1 VLYQLSYWPLPS
13 YAGRDERR
21 EKREEKPESSIARF
35 SSLSPLPSPLTA
47 NLYFV
52 SLCPVC
58 FRQYRQY
65 LLNSRR
71 SDDFFRFFVVL

>member
-1 VLYQLSYWPLPS
+1 MTAAHPLHAALLS
-13 YAGRDERR
+13 
-21 EKREEKPESSIARF
+21 
-35 SSLSPLPSPLTA
+35 
-47 NLYFV
+47 YFV

-58 FRQYRQY
+58 FLQNLQY

>member
-1 VLYQLSYWPLPS
+1 VRGNLPLDPC
-13 YAGRDERR
+13 
-21 EKREEKPESSIARF
+21 
-35 SSLSPLPSPLTA
+35 PLTLTA
-47 NLYFV
+47 YFV

-58 FRQYRQY
+58 FLQNLQY